1 MGDFRTTYLTGTR
14 GRALSLHR
22 ARRAGSL
29 VLAGALAFT
38 LAAAPVT
45 VPAPAFAASA
55 AASLPATVQNAA
67 YAKADATQAAD
78 IAAIEQS
85 YAEKFGAQAAGTKA
99 LSDYLAGRDVATDSF
114 MKIDASW
121 LSSACA
127 GKSAYAQALAKDVAA
142 QHAKIAKL
150 QAQADQSASSSTS
163 SSSSS
168 TTQGAGSSTASSAS
182 SSVSSSASSAAAQPP
197 ASASAA
203 PDAAP
208 AAPAD
213 QSAATPAPE
222 AAAPVSPTTTGGA
235 EYIRGSIKPNQT
247 TQAFIDSIKDDAQV
261 IAQDHDLYGSVMI
274 AQAVLESGSG
284 SSGLSAHYNNLFG
297 IKGSYQGMSVTLP
310 TQEDDGA
317 GNVYTVSA
325 TFRAYPSA
333 RDSLL
338 DYADLLGTRF
348 YAPAHKSATSSY
360 VEACDYLQGRY
371 ATSTTY
377 SAQLQDVIS
386 AYNLTQYDDP
396 AAATD
401 ATQDAAAADAAASA
415 SLRASGLFDA
425 DGMVP
430 LTAMLPLDGA
440 SAPTAAAEAGGAPA
454 PSIPGAIVAL
464 IAAGAAAA
472 ALALLVWINPGW
484 MQRLEPY
491 VFGAL
496 VRVRRALRALG
507 SHHAPDTAAEAP
519 SR

>member
-1 MGDFRTTYLTGTR
+1 MGDFRTTYQSEAQ
-14 GRALSLHR
+14 GRALPLYR

-29 VLAGALAFT
+29 VVAGALT
-38 LAAAPVT
+38 LTLVAAPAT
-45 VPAPAFAASA
+45 IPAPAFAASA

-78 IAAIEQS
+78 IAAIEKS
-85 YAEKFGAQAAGTKA
+85 YAEKFGAGAADTKA

-127 GKSAYAQALAKDVAA
+127 GQSAYAQALAKDVAA

-150 QAQADQSASSSTS
+150 QAQADQSASSSS
-163 SSSSS
+163 
-168 TTQGAGSSTASSAS
+168 SSAS
-182 SSVSSSASSAAAQPP
+182 SSVTEGASSSSASNASSSASSSASSAASQ
-197 ASASAA
+197 SSS
-203 PDAAP
+203 AAP
-208 AAPAD
+208 AAAAATSASAD
-213 QSAATPAPE
+213 QSTAAQPQD
-222 AAAPVSPTTTGGA
+222 AAAPAQATTTGGA

-310 TQEDDGA
+310 TQEDDGT
-317 GNVYTVSA
+317 GNVYTINA

-348 YAPAHKSATSSY
+348 YASAHKSATSSY

-386 AYNLTQYDDP
+386 AYNLTQYDDL

-415 SLRASGLFDA
+415 SLRAAGLFDA
-425 DGMVP
+425 NGMVP
-430 LTAMLPLDGA
+430 LTAMLPLDGV
-440 SAPTAAAEAGGAPA
+440 SAPAAAAEADGAPA

-464 IAAGAAAA
+464 VAAGAAAA
-472 ALALLVWINPGW
+472 ALALLVWINPAW

-507 SHHAPDTAAEAP
+507 SHRAPDAAAEAM